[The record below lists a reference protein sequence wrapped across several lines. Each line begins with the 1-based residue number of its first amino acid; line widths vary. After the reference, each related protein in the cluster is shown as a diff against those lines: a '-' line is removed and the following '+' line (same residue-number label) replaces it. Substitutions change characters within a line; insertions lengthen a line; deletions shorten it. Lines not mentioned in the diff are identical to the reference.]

1 MADFR
6 VLIFYRNIYEN
17 ILYCC
22 CIDGLCFTVSAQ
34 QKIQIKGVVKTK
46 EGSGLSRATVSLYA
60 QNGKDSLKTTTN
72 ENGQFEMAVWSGE
85 KYRLVASYIGF
96 DNFVKALDYSNVSTD
111 QLLEDVVLQPGDNML
126 GNVTLESQKVQIKE
140 DTVSYLIDSTMYR
153 KNDNVEAILKNLP
166 GVQVDKDGTV
176 TAQGKQVTKV
186 KVNGKDFFNG
196 DVTTATRELN
206 ADMVDKIQIID
217 DYGDQA
223 AFTGIKDGDPSK
235 TMNIQLKKDKNKGYF
250 GNVTGGIGSDSRY
263 LSSVSVNKFNNDQQI
278 SLLGNMNNTNAS
290 LFNFGGGGGGMGGMM
305 GGMARSMG
313 IGRGGAGA
321 GVAMGNTSNNDGI
334 SDTKSIGINYRDDWG
349 SKVSVYGSYSFSERG
364 TSTIKSSDQQSLFQD
379 KTSSYL
385 QQSDN
390 YTLNDNHRFSFNVE
404 YKIDTMNYIK
414 FNPSVSFNKSS
425 TDYLA
430 DFSSAIDQ
438 TKISDGKMIDFSDS
452 RTPNLNGSLLFNHRF
467 KKRGRTLSVNL
478 NAGNSVTTSDENFDN
493 LTYMYPPGGMVFPI
507 RQLQDI
513 TQDNNNYN
521 YGGKISY
528 TEPLS
533 KKRSL
538 EFNYSRNYQYL
549 DNNKKTYAIDT
560 ATGASTFLDSLSNI
574 YDNEYTTNRFGLNIK
589 TTLKKYNYTVGMSVQ
604 PAVIST
610 NSQTTR
616 TSFTNHLVN
625 YYPVVRFAYNFS
637 RSRSLNINYNGNSN
651 QPSNAQLQP
660 VVDRSN
666 PQFIT
671 IGNPDLNPEFTNT
684 LSMRYNNFDFVS
696 GNVFFGNISASFT
709 QDKIVSSTKL
719 LRGGAQ
725 ETTYMN
731 ADGYFT
737 IFGFYNISRPIKN
750 RKYVF
755 NLGGNLA
762 YNNNVAFIRDSL
774 NLATKNVGKNW
785 VLGQRFSTDIKIKKW
800 LETNVSVNYSLNS
813 NAYTLQSELNSNTQT
828 WTFSHNSRIFL
839 PKDFIIS
846 YDIDKVL
853 NKGFS
858 GSATANP
865 LIINTTIE
873 KQFLKKKN
881 LSLKLQGFDL
891 LNQNIGVSRSVTGTG
906 YTDTRTNRLGRYF
919 MISFVCRLNKFFG
932 DMQGGPQMGMPGGGM
947 RGGGE
952 MRPMF

>member
-1 MADFR
+1 MR
-6 VLIFYRNIYEN
+6 IIYFFV
-17 ILYCC
+17 
-22 CIDGLCFTVSAQ
+22 GLLFLSNTLSAQ
-34 QKIQIKGVVKTK
+34 QKIQISGSVKTK
-46 EGSGLSRATVSLYA
+46 EGSVLSNATVSLYN
-60 QNGKDSLKTTTN
+60 QTQKDSVKTTSN
-72 ENGQFEMAVWSGE
+72 EKGMFRFTIAANQQY
-85 KYRLVASYIGF
+85 KIVASYIGF
-96 DNFVKALDYSNVSTD
+96 DNFVKNLDYTSITTD
-111 QLLEDVVLQPGDNML
+111 QLLDDIVLIPGANML
-126 GNVTLESQKVQIKE
+126 GNITLESQKVQIKE
-140 DTVSYLIDSTMYR
+140 DTVSYIIDSTMYR

-176 TAQGKQVTKV
+176 TAQGKQVTRV

-250 GNVTGGIGSDSRY
+250 GNVSGGIGTDSRY

-278 SLLGNMNNTNAS
+278 SIFGNMNNTNAS
-290 LFNFGGGGGGMGGMM
+290 LFNFGGGGGGGMGGMM
-305 GGMARSMG
+305 SGMARSMG

-321 GVAMGNTSNNDGI
+321 GVAFGNASNNDGI
-334 SDTKSIGINYRDDWG
+334 SNTKSIGINYRDDFG
-349 SKVSVYGSYSFSERG
+349 TKVSVYGSYSFSNKG
-364 TSTIKSSDQQSLFQD
+364 TSTIRSSDQQSLFQD
-379 KTSSYL
+379 KTSTYL

-390 YTLNDNHRFSFNVE
+390 YTLADNHRFSFNVE
-404 YKIDTMNYIK
+404 YKIDSMNYLK
-414 FNPSVSFNKSS
+414 FNPSISYNKSS
-425 TDYLA
+425 TDFYSEFIS
-430 DFSSAIDQ
+430 DIDQ

-452 RTPNLNGSLLFNHRF
+452 KTPNLNGSLLFNHKF
-467 KKRGRTLSVNL
+467 KKRGRTFSVNL
-478 NAGNSVTTSDENFDN
+478 NGGNSVTTSDENFDN
-493 LTYMYPPGGMVFPI
+493 LTYMYPQNGMVFNN

-521 YGGKISY
+521 YGGKFSY

-533 KKRSL
+533 KKRNL
-538 EFNYSRNYQYL
+538 EFNYSYNYQYL
-549 DNNKKTYAIDT
+549 DNNKKTFAIDT
-560 ATGASTFLDSLSNI
+560 ATGASRFLDSLSNI
-574 YDNEYTTNRFGLNIK
+574 YDNTFTTNRFGLNIK
-589 TTLKKYNYTVGMSVQ
+589 TTQKKYNYTVGMSVQ
-604 PAVIST
+604 PAVINT
-610 NSQTTR
+610 NSQTAK
-616 TSFTNHLVN
+616 TSFTNNQVN
-625 YYPVVRFAYNFS
+625 YYPVIRFAYNFS
-637 RSRSLNINYNGNSN
+637 RSRSLNINYNGNNN

-671 IGNPDLNPEFTNT
+671 VGNPDLKPEFTNT
-684 LSMRYNNFDFVS
+684 LSMRYNNFDMIS

-725 ETTYMN
+725 ETTYDN
-731 ADGYFT
+731 TNGYYT
-737 IFGFYNISRPIKN
+737 VFGFYNMSRPIKN

-762 YNNNVAFIRDSL
+762 YNNNVSFIRDSL
-774 NLATKNVGKNW
+774 NVADRNVGKNW

-813 NAYTLQSELNSNTQT
+813 NKYTLQSELNSNTQT

-906 YTDTRTNRLGRYF
+906 FTDTRTNRLGRYF
-919 MISFVCRLNKFFG
+919 MVSFVCRLNKFVG
-932 DMQGGPQMGMPGGGM
+932 DMQGGSQIGMPGGGM

-952 MRPMF
+952 MKPMF

>member
-1 MADFR
+1 MR
-6 VLIFYRNIYEN
+6 IIYFFV
-17 ILYCC
+17 
-22 CIDGLCFTVSAQ
+22 GLLFLSNTLSAQ
-34 QKIQIKGVVKTK
+34 QKIQISGSVKTK
-46 EGSGLSRATVSLYA
+46 EGSVLSNATVSLYN
-60 QNGKDSLKTTTN
+60 QTQKDSVKTTSN
-72 ENGQFEMAVWSGE
+72 EKGMFRFTIAANQQY
-85 KYRLVASYIGF
+85 KIVASYIGF
-96 DNFVKALDYSNVSTD
+96 DNFVKNLDYTSITTD
-111 QLLEDVVLQPGDNML
+111 QLLDDIVLIPGANML
-126 GNVTLESQKVQIKE
+126 GNITLESQKVQIKE
-140 DTVSYLIDSTMYR
+140 DTVSYIIDSTMYR

-176 TAQGKQVTKV
+176 TAQGKQVTRV

-250 GNVTGGIGSDSRY
+250 GNVSGGIGTDSRY

-278 SLLGNMNNTNAS
+278 SIFGNMNNTNAS
-290 LFNFGGGGGGMGGMM
+290 LFNFGGGGGGGMGGMM
-305 GGMARSMG
+305 SGMARSMG

-321 GVAMGNTSNNDGI
+321 GVAFGNASNNDGI
-334 SDTKSIGINYRDDWG
+334 SNTKSIGINYRDDFG
-349 SKVSVYGSYSFSERG
+349 TKVSVYGSYSFSNKG
-364 TSTIKSSDQQSLFQD
+364 TSTIRSSDQQSLFQD
-379 KTSSYL
+379 KTSTYL

-390 YTLNDNHRFSFNVE
+390 YTLADNHRFSFNVE
-404 YKIDTMNYIK
+404 YKIDSMNYLK
-414 FNPSVSFNKSS
+414 FNPSISYNKSS
-425 TDYLA
+425 TDFYSEFIS
-430 DFSSAIDQ
+430 DIDQ

-452 RTPNLNGSLLFNHRF
+452 KTPNLNGSLLFNHKF
-467 KKRGRTLSVNL
+467 KKRGRTFSVNL
-478 NAGNSVTTSDENFDN
+478 NGGNSVTTSDENFDN
-493 LTYMYPPGGMVFPI
+493 LTYMYPQNGMVFNN

-521 YGGKISY
+521 YGGKFSY

-533 KKRSL
+533 KKRNL
-538 EFNYSRNYQYL
+538 EFNYSYNYQYL
-549 DNNKKTYAIDT
+549 DNNKKTFAIDT
-560 ATGASTFLDSLSNI
+560 ATGASRFLDSLSNI
-574 YDNEYTTNRFGLNIK
+574 YDNTFTTNRFGLNIK
-589 TTLKKYNYTVGMSVQ
+589 TTQKKYNYTVGMSVQ
-604 PAVIST
+604 PAVINT
-610 NSQTTR
+610 NSQTAK
-616 TSFTNHLVN
+616 TSFTNNQVN
-625 YYPVVRFAYNFS
+625 YYPVIRFAYNFS
-637 RSRSLNINYNGNSN
+637 RSRSLNINYNGNNN
-651 QPSNAQLQP
+651 QPSNAHLPP

-666 PQFIT
+666 PQVMT
-671 IGNPDLNPEFTNT
+671 VGNPDLKPEFTNT
-684 LSMRYNNFDFVS
+684 LSMRYNNFDMIS

-725 ETTYMN
+725 ETTYDN
-731 ADGYFT
+731 TNGYYT
-737 IFGFYNISRPIKN
+737 VFGFYNMSRPIKN

-762 YNNNVAFIRDSL
+762 YNNNVSFIRDSL
-774 NLATKNVGKNW
+774 NVADRNVGKNW

-813 NAYTLQSELNSNTQT
+813 NKYTLQSELNSNTQT

-906 YTDTRTNRLGRYF
+906 FTDTRTNRLGRYF
-919 MISFVCRLNKFFG
+919 MVSFVCRLNKFVG
-932 DMQGGPQMGMPGGGM
+932 DMQGGSQMGMPGGGM

-952 MRPMF
+952 MRPPMF

>member
-1 MADFR
+1 M
-6 VLIFYRNIYEN
+6 IG
-17 ILYCC
+17 IL
-22 CIDGLCFTVSAQ
+22 LLSNTLSAQ
-34 QKIQIKGVVKTK
+34 QQIKISGTIKSK
-46 EGSGLSRATVSLYA
+46 EGSLLSNATISLYN
-60 QNGKDSLKTTTN
+60 QTQKDSLKTTSN
-72 ENGQFEMAVWSGE
+72 EKGMFRFTVAANQRY
-85 KYRLVASYIGF
+85 KIVASYIGF
-96 DNFVKALDYSNVSTD
+96 DNFVKNLDYTSITTD
-111 QLLEDVVLQPGDNML
+111 QSLDEIVLIPGENML
-126 GNVTLESQKVQIKE
+126 GNITLESQKVQIKE
-140 DTVSYLIDSTMYR
+140 DTVSYVIDSTMYR

-176 TAQGKQVTKV
+176 TAQGKQVTRV

-250 GNVTGGIGSDSRY
+250 GNVSGGIGTDSRY

-278 SLLGNMNNTNAS
+278 SILGNMNNTNAS
-290 LFNFGGGGGGMGGMM
+290 LFNFGGGGGGAMGGMM

-321 GVAMGNTSNNDGI
+321 GVAFGNASNNDGI
-334 SDTKSIGINYRDDWG
+334 SNTKSIGINYRDNWG
-349 SKVSVYGSYSFSERG
+349 TKVSVYGSYSFSNKG
-364 TSTIKSSDQQSLFQD
+364 TSTIKSSDQQNLFQD
-379 KTSSYL
+379 RTSTYL

-390 YTLNDNHRFSFNVE
+390 YTLADNHRFSFNVE
-404 YKIDTMNYIK
+404 YKIDSMNYIK
-414 FNPSVSFNKSS
+414 FNPSISYNQSS
-425 TDYLA
+425 TDFYS
-430 DFSSAIDQ
+430 DFTSAIDQ
-438 TKISDGKMIDFSDS
+438 SKISDGKMIDYVDS
-452 RTPNLNGSLLFNHRF
+452 KTPNLIGSLLFNHRF
-467 KKRGRTLSVNL
+467 KKRGRTFSVNL
-478 NAGNSVTTSDENFDN
+478 NGGNNVTTSDENYDN
-493 LTYMYPPGGMVFPI
+493 LTYMYPTNGMVFNN

-513 TQDNNNYN
+513 TQDNKNYN
-521 YGGKISY
+521 YGGRFSY

-533 KKRSL
+533 KKRNL
-538 EFNYSRNYQYL
+538 EFNYSYNYQYL
-549 DNNKKTYAIDT
+549 DNNKKTFAIDT
-560 ATGASTFLDSLSNI
+560 ATGASRFLDSLSNI
-574 YDNEYTTNRFGLNIK
+574 YDNTFITNRFGLNIK
-589 TTLKKYNYTVGMSVQ
+589 TTQKKYNYTVGMSVQ
-604 PAVIST
+604 PAVINT
-610 NSQTTR
+610 NSQTTK
-616 TSFTNHLVN
+616 TSFTNNQVN
-625 YYPVVRFAYNFS
+625 YYPVIRFAYNFS
-637 RSRSLNINYNGNSN
+637 RSRSLNINYNGNNN

-671 IGNPDLNPEFTNT
+671 IGNPDLKPEFTNT
-684 LSMRYNNFDFVS
+684 LSMRYNNFDMIS

-709 QDKIVSSTKL
+709 QDKIVNSTKL

-725 ETTYMN
+725 ETTYDN
-731 ADGYFT
+731 ANGYYT
-737 IFGFYNISRPIKN
+737 LFGFFNMSRPIKN

-762 YNNNVAFIRDSL
+762 YNNNVSFIRDSI
-774 NLATKNVGKNW
+774 NAAYKNVGKNW

-800 LETNVSVNYSLNS
+800 LETNVSVNYSFNS
-813 NAYTLQSELNSNTQT
+813 NKYTLQSELNSNTQT

-846 YDIDKVL
+846 YDIDKLL
-853 NKGFS
+853 NQGFS
-858 GSATANP
+858 GNATANP

-906 YTDTRTNRLGRYF
+906 FTDTRTNRLGRYF
-919 MISFVCRLNKFFG
+919 MVSFVCRLNKFVG
-932 DMQGGPQMGMPGGGM
+932 DMQGGSQMGMPGGGM
-947 RGGGE
+947 RSGGE
-952 MRPMF
+952 RPMF